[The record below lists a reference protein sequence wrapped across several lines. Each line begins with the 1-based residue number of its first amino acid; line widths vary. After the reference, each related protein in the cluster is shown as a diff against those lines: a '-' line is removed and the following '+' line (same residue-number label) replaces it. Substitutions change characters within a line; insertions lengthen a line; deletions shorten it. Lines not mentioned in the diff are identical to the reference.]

1 MVTASVM
8 ISLFTIILLQ
18 RFTKILIVSMISGFM
33 VFALFNRQ
41 IFFHMIKLLGAS
53 LSDGSF
59 LTLIP
64 SIFLIYFLGEL
75 MSVSRD
81 SDGFSQSVQKLFEGS
96 RGASVFI
103 PAIVGLMPMP
113 AGAMFTA
120 PMIDQIGSDMSKLEK
135 TTVNYWFRHCLEFF
149 WPVYP
154 AMYLLASLINMPIGV
169 VSLRLFPLFLV
180 AFLSGWV
187 FFNGFNFPKL
197 KNLELSEWKKLWP
210 IAVILSTGLM
220 ILLFKL
226 EGWVA
231 LTIATVFYASIRN
244 KYILEA
250 FKRAVRK
257 LDIIFILIIVFLY
270 KHSMID
276 LQIGQKMSEELS
288 KIGFNVLL
296 IAILLPLI
304 TGMSTGLTH
313 AALGISLPIVMS
325 MGGYRLGLVT
335 YVFSVTGVLLSP
347 VHLCLVLTA
356 NYFKVDFIKVLGKIL
371 IPILIISVIT
381 VVFYP

>member
-231 LTIATVFYASIRN
+231 LTIATVFYASIRD

-381 VVFYP
+381 VVFYT

>member
-18 RFTKILIVSMISGFM
+18 RFTKILIISMISGFM

-149 WPVYP
+149 GQSILPCICWPV
-154 AMYLLASLINMPIGV
+154 
-169 VSLRLFPLFLV
+169 
-180 AFLSGWV
+180 
-187 FFNGFNFPKL
+187 
-197 KNLELSEWKKLWP
+197 
-210 IAVILSTGLM
+210 
-220 ILLFKL
+220 
-226 EGWVA
+226 
-231 LTIATVFYASIRN
+231 
-244 KYILEA
+244 
-250 FKRAVRK
+250 
-257 LDIIFILIIVFLY
+257 
-270 KHSMID
+270 
-276 LQIGQKMSEELS
+276 
-288 KIGFNVLL
+288 
-296 IAILLPLI
+296 
-304 TGMSTGLTH
+304 
-313 AALGISLPIVMS
+313 
-325 MGGYRLGLVT
+325 
-335 YVFSVTGVLLSP
+335 
-347 VHLCLVLTA
+347 
-356 NYFKVDFIKVLGKIL
+356 
-371 IPILIISVIT
+371 
-381 VVFYP
+381 

>member
-1 MVTASVM
+1 
-8 ISLFTIILLQ
+8 
-18 RFTKILIVSMISGFM
+18 
-33 VFALFNRQ
+33 
-41 IFFHMIKLLGAS
+41 MIKLLGAS

>member
-18 RFTKILIVSMISGFM
+18 RFTKILIISMISGFM

>member
-18 RFTKILIVSMISGFM
+18 RFTKILIISMISGFM

-381 VVFYP
+381 VVFYT